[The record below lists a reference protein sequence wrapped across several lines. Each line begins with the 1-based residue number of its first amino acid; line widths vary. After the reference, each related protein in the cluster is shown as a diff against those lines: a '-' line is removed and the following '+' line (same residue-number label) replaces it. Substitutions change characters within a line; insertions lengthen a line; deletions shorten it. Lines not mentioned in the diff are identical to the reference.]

1 MKIKKQTNWSIHKGD
16 YQRKKTVEK
25 SLQYK
30 RETKEKITTIVLMII
45 LLVLIVLSFL
55 FI

>member
-16 YQRKKTVEK
+16 YQRKKTSEK
-25 SLQYK
+25 SFRYK
-30 RETKEKITTIVLMII
+30 RETKEKITTIILIII
-45 LLVLIVLSFL
+45 LLALIVFAFL